1 MGTRAARIRCI
12 AWSSVWAVHLAFLAP
27 TTSAQVTLRA
37 SVSSAGVQGNSLS
50 GFYGLAISAD
60 GGSVAFMSYS
70 SNFVAGDVNA
80 APDIFVRDLQ
90 SGVTECVSVASGGA
104 LGAAACSSPSISF
117 YGRYAAFS
125 SYSDNL
131 APGDTN
137 TCLDVF
143 VRDRQLGTTE
153 RVSVNSG
160 GGQSNRDCGVN
171 ATSISADG
179 RYVAFD
185 SVADNLVAGD
195 VGAWVDVFVHDR
207 QTGVT
212 ERVSVDSS
220 GGAGNGD
227 SGTSGLAISADGRC
241 VVFMSSA
248 FSLVPGDTNGSVDV
262 FVHDRQT
269 GVTERVSVDSGGIQG
284 NGDSSYPSISG
295 DGRYVA
301 FSSAASNLVPGDT
314 NSAYDVFV
322 HDRQLG
328 TTERA
333 SVDSGG
339 AQGNFASTN
348 PVLSTDGSCV
358 AFLSVA
364 NNLVAGDSNGHE
376 DVFVHE
382 RLTGATERVSVSSA
396 GVQTNSS
403 SYVPSISADG
413 RYVAFDSLATNL
425 VPLDTNGY
433 GDVFV
438 RSRQGGPAFASLCDP
453 GIAGVTAC
461 ACANPPSGPGRGCD
475 NSSGTGGAVLAAAGG
490 TLLSS
495 DTLVFT
501 TSGEKPTAL
510 SIVGQWTGTN
520 ASGVVFGMGVRCTS
534 GTLKRLYTKTAVG
547 GSISA
552 PSFIAGDPQVSVRS
566 AALGDTILAGQSRWY
581 LVYYRDPIVLG
592 GCPAS
597 STFNATQTGA
607 ITWAP

>member
-1 MGTRAARIRCI
+1 M
-12 AWSSVWAVHLAFLAP
+12 
-27 TTSAQVTLRA
+27 
-37 SVSSAGVQGNSLS
+37 
-50 GFYGLAISAD
+50 
-60 GGSVAFMSYS
+60 
-70 SNFVAGDVNA
+70 
-80 APDIFVRDLQ
+80 
-90 SGVTECVSVASGGA
+90 
-104 LGAAACSSPSISF
+104 
-117 YGRYAAFS
+117 
-125 SYSDNL
+125 
-131 APGDTN
+131 
-137 TCLDVF
+137 
-143 VRDRQLGTTE
+143 
-153 RVSVNSG
+153 
-160 GGQSNRDCGVN
+160 
-171 ATSISADG
+171 
-179 RYVAFD
+179 
-185 SVADNLVAGD
+185 
-195 VGAWVDVFVHDR
+195 
-207 QTGVT
+207 
-212 ERVSVDSS
+212 
-220 GGAGNGD
+220 
-227 SGTSGLAISADGRC
+227 
-241 VVFMSSA
+241 
-248 FSLVPGDTNGSVDV
+248 
-262 FVHDRQT
+262 
-269 GVTERVSVDSGGIQG
+269 TERVSVDSGGIQG
-284 NGDSSYPSISG
+284 NGDSAYPSISG

-314 NSAYDVFV
+314 NNAYDVFV

-413 RYVAFDSLATNL
+413 RFVAFDSLATNL

-438 RSRQGGPAFASLCDP
+438 RSRQGGPAFTSLCDP

-520 ASGVVFGMGVRCTS
+520 ANGVVFGMGVRCTS

-592 GCPAS
+592 GCPGS